1 MKKCKLIALVLS
13 LILVLA
19 FLMQYNSS
27 EDSIDTISKDEI
39 LKLRDSIIKQN
50 EDSIKYRDSLEME
63 IFIVSDSISSQL
75 NKDSLRKIERINT
88 YEKISNSNID
98 GVYVDIKLYLDSIEI
113 PKQ

>member
-13 LILVLA
+13 LILVLSI
-19 FLMQYNSS
+19 LMQYNSS

-39 LKLRDSIIKQN
+39 LKLRDSITKQN
-50 EDSIKYRDSLEME
+50 EESIKYRDSLEME
-63 IFIVSDSISSQL
+63 IVIISDSISSQL

-98 GVYVDIKLYLDSIEI
+98 GVYVGIKLHLDSIEI

>member
-39 LKLRDSIIKQN
+39 LKLRDSITKQN
-50 EDSIKYRDSLEME
+50 EESIKYRDSLEME
-63 IFIVSDSISSQL
+63 MVIISDSISSQL
-75 NKDSLRKIERINT
+75 TKDSLRKIERINT

>member
-39 LKLRDSIIKQN
+39 LKLRDSITKQN
-50 EDSIKYRDSLEME
+50 EESIKYRDSLEME

-75 NKDSLRKIERINT
+75 TKDSLRKIERINT

>member
-19 FLMQYNSS
+19 ILMQYNSS

-50 EDSIKYRDSLEME
+50 EESIKYRDSLEME

-75 NKDSLRKIERINT
+75 TKDSLRKIERINT

>member
-39 LKLRDSIIKQN
+39 LKLRDSITKQN
-50 EDSIKYRDSLEME
+50 EESIKYRDSLEME
-63 IFIVSDSISSQL
+63 IVIISDSISYQL
-75 NKDSLRKIERINT
+75 TKDSLRKIERINT

>member
-50 EDSIKYRDSLEME
+50 EESIKYRDSLEME

-75 NKDSLRKIERINT
+75 TKDSLRKIERINT